1 MLPLP
6 VESDREKSMM
16 VVPFIL
22 LVIAALGATIG
33 LRRISLW
40 VWFIAFAAA
49 LFAFGQY
56 PLDVLNIAL

>member
-1 MLPLP
+1 
-6 VESDREKSMM
+6 MM